1 MCGIAGF
8 WTRGGLDESARA
20 PLIVAA
26 PGKKAGAVSPRVV
39 EFVDIYPTLTTLCGL
54 KTPAGMEGAS
64 LVPLLEDPS
73 APGKRAVFTVVRR
86 QGGLGRAVR
95 TEAHT
100 YILWPNGSE
109 QLYDPVKDPKEYVNL
124 AKNAQAAGTLAE
136 MRQVLKDWKAAH
148 PDAK

>member
-1 MCGIAGF
+1 MLI
-8 WTRGGLDESARA
+8 ES
-20 PLIVAA
+20 
-26 PGKKAGAVSPRVV
+26 
-39 EFVDIYPTLTTLCGL
+39 F
-54 KTPAGMEGAS
+54 
-64 LVPLLEDPS
+64 LLS

-124 AKNAQAAGTLAE
+124 AKDSRAADTLAE
-136 MRQVLKDWKAAH
+136 MKQILKEWKAAH